1 MSFEFLRNKDV
12 FKFSFYIVIFEGA
25 RIKKKYSNSK
35 LYSQETP
42 LS

>member
-25 RIKKKYSNSK
+25 RIKKIIQILNYIARK
-35 LYSQETP
+35 P
-42 LS
+42 P